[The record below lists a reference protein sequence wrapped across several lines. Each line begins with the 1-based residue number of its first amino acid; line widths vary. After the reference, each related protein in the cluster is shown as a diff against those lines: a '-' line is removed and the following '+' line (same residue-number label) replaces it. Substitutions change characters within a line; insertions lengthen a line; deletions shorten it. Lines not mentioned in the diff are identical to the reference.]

1 VLGRVGLAYVDGHV
15 DVYDNRTSPTGE
27 AADMP
32 VAALLGRGWPDL
44 LAAMGAMPVIDGR
57 DMVLM
62 GARDQEEAAD
72 IGDLPDRLGL
82 TVLGPDAIKAAPADV
97 GRVARGRFAAAATPY
112 WLHLDV
118 DVLDEAA
125 FPATDYLMPGGI
137 DLPQLA
143 ELLLPLGQDPLL
155 IGASVGCYNPQKDPD
170 LRCGAALADVLAGA
184 LG

>member
-1 VLGRVGLAYVDGHV
+1 
-15 DVYDNRTSPTGE
+15 
-27 AADMP
+27 MP

-44 LAAMGAMPVIDGR
+44 LAAMGAMPVIDSR
-57 DMVLM
+57 DMILM

-82 TVLGPDAIKAAPADV
+82 TVFGPDAIKAGPADV
-97 GRVARGRFAAAATPY
+97 GRVARDRFASSATPY

-143 ELLLPLGQDPLL
+143 ELLLPLGQDPHL

-170 LRCGAALADVLAGA
+170 RRCGAALAGVLASA

>member
-1 VLGRVGLAYVDGHV
+1 MKR
-15 DVYDNRTSPTGE
+15 
-27 AADMP
+27 
-32 VAALLGRGWPDL
+32 
-44 LAAMGAMPVIDGR
+44 
-57 DMVLM
+57 
-62 GARDQEEAAD
+62 
-72 IGDLPDRLGL
+72 RLGFKTIGWVAWGMFL
-82 TVLGPDAIKAAPADV
+82 IKAGPADL
-97 GRVARGRFAAAATPY
+97 GRVARDRFASSATPY

-170 LRCGAALADVLAGA
+170 RLCGSALSDVLAGA

>member
-1 VLGRVGLAYVDGHV
+1 VF
-15 DVYDNRTSPTGE
+15 
-27 AADMP
+27 
-32 VAALLGRGWPDL
+32 
-44 LAAMGAMPVIDGR
+44 
-57 DMVLM
+57 
-62 GARDQEEAAD
+62 
-72 IGDLPDRLGL
+72 
-82 TVLGPDAIKAAPADV
+82 GPDAIKAGPADV
-97 GRVARGRFAAAATPY
+97 GRVARDRFAAAATPY

-143 ELLLPLGQDPLL
+143 ELLLPLGEDPLL

-170 LRCGAALADVLAGA
+170 RRCGAALAGVLASA

>member
-1 VLGRVGLAYVDGHV
+1 
-15 DVYDNRTSPTGE
+15 
-27 AADMP
+27 
-32 VAALLGRGWPDL
+32 
-44 LAAMGAMPVIDGR
+44 
-57 DMVLM
+57 
-62 GARDQEEAAD
+62 
-72 IGDLPDRLGL
+72 
-82 TVLGPDAIKAAPADV
+82 
-97 GRVARGRFAAAATPY
+97 VARGRFASAATPY

-143 ELLLPLGQDPLL
+143 ELLLPLGEDPLL

-170 LRCGAALADVLAGA
+170 RRCGTALAGVLASA